1 VEIGDVRNDNKM
13 NELTE
18 RWKMLV
24 TTETIQIFEKYE
36 SSGHA
41 KPKTRRIKV
50 TISIPTD
57 VETIFHILLDLDST
71 RKTWDQT
78 FSWGNILHKIDNNED
93 IVQFHSKPIFLGC
106 KVSRYSIMYCNF
118 SN

>member
-50 TISIPTD
+50 
-57 VETIFHILLDLDST
+57 LLQD
-71 RKTWDQT
+71 
-78 FSWGNILHKIDNNED
+78 
-93 IVQFHSKPIFLGC
+93 
-106 KVSRYSIMYCNF
+106 
-118 SN
+118 